1 MKDLKQF
8 VKKYEATGIAC
19 LSTLLFLFPIY
30 WMFITSIK
38 PRNELFANPPT
49 LFPLNPTFQGYQEN
63 FLENTVILGY
73 IGNSF
78 IIATGTLLLTLGLA
92 APFAYALARVD
103 MKGKGIFLIFLLAT
117 QMLPNI
123 MLAMP
128 LFILFSQI
136 GLLNS
141 FAALIVANTTYAL
154 PFAILVLRPYFL
166 AIPSGLEEAAA
177 IDGCHKFKTFR
188 KIILPLVRP
197 GLLTVGAFSFLFG
210 WGDLLFALVLTSDES
225 IRPLTLGLYNF
236 IGEYGTNWNSLMAVA
251 MIATIPIIVIFI
263 VLQKYI
269 VGGLTSGSV
278 K

>member
-1 MKDLKQF
+1 MND
-8 VKKYEATGIAC
+8 KKKFSATIIAFI
-19 LSTLLFLFPIY
+19 STALFLFPIY
-30 WMFITSIK
+30 WMFVTSIR
-38 PRNELFANPPT
+38 PRNELFATPPS
-49 LFPLNPTFQGYQEN
+49 LFPTSPTFHAYREN
-63 FLENTVILGY
+63 FLENTQIFGY

-78 IIATGTLLLTLGLA
+78 IIAIGTLLLTLCLA
-92 APFAYALARVD
+92 APFAYALARTTI
-103 MKGKGIFLIFLLAT
+103 KGKGIFLIFLLTT

-136 GLLNS
+136 GLTNS
-141 FAALIVANTTYAL
+141 FVSLIVANTTYAL

-166 AIPSGLEEAAA
+166 SIPSGLEEAAA
-177 IDGCHKFKTFR
+177 IDGCGKLKTFWS
-188 KIILPLVRP
+188 IILPLVRP

-210 WGDLLFALVLTSDES
+210 WGDLLFALVLTTDES

-251 MIATIPIIVIFI
+251 MIATVPIIIIFI
-263 VLQKYI
+263 TLQKYI